1 MQQKWRAEMLG
12 SAYVNLF
19 KTVRRCVLALIPYA
33 APVGAGPIEW
43 NYRCTGT
50 RDKLNELQRVRSIRT
65 HLESIFTASTQ
76 FLTNEYQIGIKFWK
90 KNQDGTISKEWFLS
104 QASKAL
110 LVPIDAVR

>member
-1 MQQKWRAEMLG
+1 MLG
-12 SAYVNLF
+12 SAYVTLF
-19 KTVRRCVLALIPYA
+19 KTVRRYVVALIPYA

-43 NYRCTGT
+43 NYLCTGT
-50 RDKLNELQRVRSIRT
+50 RDKLNELQRVRSIRST

-90 KNQDGTISKEWFLS
+90 KNQDGTISKEWFVS

-110 LVPIDAVR
+110 LIPIDAVR